1 MFIALLKREALCVRL
16 ILKGCDYMSTLE
28 ATVSLMENCTE
39 DELLIVQQI
48 VRQFIIL
55 RNNQS
60 ITKNQFMEEL
70 EVSQRQ
76 YANGQYCDAKDVSA
90 RMREKYGL

>member
-1 MFIALLKREALCVRL
+1 
-16 ILKGCDYMSTLE
+16 
-28 ATVSLMENCTE
+28 
-39 DELLIVQQI
+39 
-48 VRQFIIL
+48 
-55 RNNQS
+55 
-60 ITKNQFMEEL
+60 MEEL